1 MGTKEGKET
10 EDDENDEGTT
20 VSPVGSAAAVTKA
33 IKTAVSHMFI
43 THDQGVGL
51 MEGHTAAVERQTV
64 LQRVREIEKEREM
77 EKG

>member
-20 VSPVGSAAAVTKA
+20 VSPMGSAVAPVTKA

-43 THDQGVGL
+43 THDQGVGW
-51 MEGHTAAVERQTV
+51 MEGHTVAVERQTI
-64 LQRVREIEKEREM
+64 LQRVRER
-77 EKG
+77 